1 MRILL
6 VRPPRIKQAIT
17 LGSFMFSEPLGLEMI
32 YGVLKKDHQVRIFDM
47 MIEENLLKELQ
58 DFAPEIV
65 GITSLCIDVEK
76 VISIAKKIKEFDDN
90 ITTLVGG
97 TQSFLSPESFFDEDI
112 DHIFK
117 YTTKENLIQLMNG
130 LENNKVDNIEGILSR
145 SLSYHDTGQKRRNE
159 YLSPDRES
167 TEKYRNLYSYFGYR
181 PAAIMELGT
190 GCSKACDFCL
200 RWRIEGAK
208 EEIIDRD
215 IWMNDLLSI
224 KEPTIMFI
232 DNDLFTDD
240 GKVNELIE
248 VIKENGIKKNF
259 IAYGSVAGILRYKDQ
274 VEEMASL
281 GLKALLV
288 GYETFNDKELI
299 NYRKISTTDENRE
312 AAEFLK
318 TLKID
323 VWASFMAHP
332 DWDREDFKSFRRYIK
347 ELAPEIS
354 SINPL
359 TPFPGLPM
367 YEKYRDRLLYGADD
381 YDKWSFG
388 QVMIKPSKMT
398 LKFYYKELLKTYIY
412 INLALNR
419 NTEMIKK
426 YGLHNMMRIIKGSI
440 GASVKYIRLMYGSK
454 SNLPD

>member
-32 YGVLKKDHQVRIFDM
+32 YGVLKKDHQVRIVDM
-47 MIEENLLKELQ
+47 MIEEDLLKELQ
-58 DFAPEIV
+58 DFSPEIV

-76 VISIAKKIKEFDDN
+76 VIYIAKKIKEFDEN
-90 ITTLVGG
+90 IKTLVGG
-97 TQSFLSPESFFDEDI
+97 TQSFLFPESFFHEEI

-117 YTTKENLIQLMNG
+117 YTTKENLLQLMQS
-130 LENNKVDNIEGILSR
+130 LKDNKVDIIDGILSR
-145 SLSYHDTGQKRRNE
+145 SLSYHDTGQKGRSQ

-190 GCSKACDFCL
+190 GCSKTCDFCL

-240 GKVNELIE
+240 EKVKELIE
-248 VIKENGIKKNF
+248 VIRENGIKKNY
-259 IAYGSVAGILRYKDQ
+259 IAYGSVAGILRHKEQ

-288 GYETFNDKELI
+288 GYETFSDKELI
-299 NYRKISTTDENRE
+299 NYRKKSTTDENRE
-312 AAEFLK
+312 AAAFLK
-318 TLKID
+318 ILEID

-332 DWDREDFKSFRRYIK
+332 DWDRQDFKSFRRYIK

-367 YEKYRDRLLYGADD
+367 YEKYRERLLYVADD

-398 LKFYYKELLKTYIY
+398 LKAYYKELLKTYIY
-412 INLALNR
+412 INIALNR

-426 YGLHNMMRIIKGSI
+426 YGLFNVLRILGGSI
-440 GASVKYIRLMYGSK
+440 GASSKYIKLMYGSK
-454 SNLPD
+454 AKVPD